1 MKHFIFALFLL
12 FAPLSIA
19 APINIPEPV
28 VEIPLGVE
36 IRGDM
41 VTMFL
46 ICGKPHA
53 IVLHT
58 VTGVQVFQGTEMI
71 QKLGEINKGNG
82 IPTVKTDLSDAWGED
97 MCSAP
102 PTPVDE
108 PDHRSVPIE
117 EINKGKRQWSASY
130 QL

>member
-1 MKHFIFALFLL
+1 MKQFIFALFLL
-12 FAPLSIA
+12 FAPISIA
-19 APINIPEPV
+19 TPIIIPEPV
-28 VEIPLGVE
+28 TEIPLGVE

-41 VTMFL
+41 ATMFL

-53 IVLHT
+53 VVLHT
-58 VTGVQVFQGTEMI
+58 TTGIQIFQGTEMI
-71 QKLGEINKGNG
+71 QKLKEMDEGNG
-82 IPTVKTDLSDAWGED
+82 IPVIKTDLSDAWDED

-102 PTPVDE
+102 ATVDE

-130 QL
+130 QP